1 MISENEDDELIQT
14 RRKRADEFISRYS
27 RRPQLPKGQQE
38 HRWSKIEW
46 IDQPTFIKEII
57 TSLKE
62 KWIHGYQNMTVMSNR
77 IKIVSTKIPQN
88 INSNKTSMM
97 LLAKIYGNSRNQLS
111 VPIFDGNKRN
121 YNKWKAAFMACIDQ
135 APVIAEYKLLQLRQY
150 LSGEILKAIENLG
163 RSAAAYQI
171 TKERL

>member
-1 MISENEDDELIQT
+1 MPLGKKTVRSINNFEN
-14 RRKRADEFISRYS
+14 RKPVCKPDTYKTKLREWIDQWEWRWYS
-27 RRPQLPKGQQE
+27 RHSRRPQPQLPKGQQE

-77 IKIVSTKIPQN
+77 IKIVPTNIPQN

-97 LLAKIYGNSRNQLS
+97 LLAKIYGNSRNQYQLQYLMVTKGIIIS
-111 VPIFDGNKRN
+111 GKQHSWHVLIK
-121 YNKWKAAFMACIDQ
+121 
-135 APVIAEYKLLQLRQY
+135 LQL
-150 LSGEILKAIENLG
+150 
-163 RSAAAYQI
+163 
-171 TKERL
+171 